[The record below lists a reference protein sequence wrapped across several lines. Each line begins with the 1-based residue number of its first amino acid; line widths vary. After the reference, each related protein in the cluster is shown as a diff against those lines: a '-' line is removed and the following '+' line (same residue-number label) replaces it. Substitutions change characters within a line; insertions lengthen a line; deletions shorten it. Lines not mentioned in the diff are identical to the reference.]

1 MFTGGR
7 VSSGGM
13 SSQEGEVEGVGV
25 ILKFGD
31 LILMELSKG

>member
-1 MFTGGR
+1 MDE
-7 VSSGGM
+7 SHQLGM
-13 SSQEGEVEGVGV
+13 SSQEGEVGRGV